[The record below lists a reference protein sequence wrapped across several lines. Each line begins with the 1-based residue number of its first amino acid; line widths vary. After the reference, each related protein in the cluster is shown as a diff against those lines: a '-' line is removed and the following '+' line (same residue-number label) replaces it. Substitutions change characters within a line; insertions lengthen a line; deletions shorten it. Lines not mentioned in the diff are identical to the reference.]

1 MPQNIW
7 YNAYILKVTHHK
19 RKEGE
24 NSMSE
29 SELPEEEWPTDESWA
44 ICPRCDG
51 RNTVYLQYYYNGF
64 PKHACDDCEIEFYG

>member
-1 MPQNIW
+1 
-7 YNAYILKVTHHK
+7 
-19 RKEGE
+19 
-24 NSMSE
+24 MSE